1 LKRGEIL
8 EARRVA
14 SKKFL
19 ANSGEIKELSVNR
32 YSTVTQLRDPT
43 IHDAVDE
50 DEGPEIHGAA
60 GEDEAALYIK
70 VISATEN
77 SMGLRP
83 VAGTSRR
90 VCNSKGNA
98 VALVVAM
105 GFSKFSVKMSL
116 LLTGPLNTWPLS
128 KMSGQGKRWLTQL
141 TCWCCSSLRAS
152 EQQEQR

>member
-32 YSTVTQLRDPT
+32 YSTATQLRDPT

-50 DEGPEIHGAA
+50 DEGPEIHGAV
-60 GEDEAALYIK
+60 GEDESTLYTK

-83 VAGTSRR
+83 VPGTSRR
-90 VCNSKGNA
+90 VCNSKGSA

-116 LLTGPLNTWPLS
+116 LLTGPLNNVAIIKNVRP
-128 KMSGQGKRWLTQL
+128 R
-141 TCWCCSSLRAS
+141 
-152 EQQEQR
+152 